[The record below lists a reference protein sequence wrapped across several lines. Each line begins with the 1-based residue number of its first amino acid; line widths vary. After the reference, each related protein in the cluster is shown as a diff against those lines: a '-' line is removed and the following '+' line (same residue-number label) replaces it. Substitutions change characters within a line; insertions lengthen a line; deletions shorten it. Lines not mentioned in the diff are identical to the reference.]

1 MSGLQKIAVIY
12 FLLLILHQGKLDT
25 QHSLTSAIPV
35 HGYTAQFDLCDTG
48 AWVQI
53 PYRPEFFAGHIF
65 TTAPVVHITERITFI
80 HVFIHSSNI

>member
-1 MSGLQKIAVIY
+1 MNGPQKIAVIY
-12 FLLLILHQGKLDT
+12 FPIVNTPSRKT
-25 QHSLTSAIPV
+25 
-35 HGYTAQFDLCDTG
+35 GYTAQFDLCDTG

-53 PYRPEFFAGHIF
+53 PYRPEYFSGLII